1 MFLIAMEPPGKVI
14 PGPLIDSDYIDGQ
27 SIALPVTHLVA
38 VEGWVR
44 FRVMRAPIRVD
55 HAPIIVQFVQLY
67 EQTGSLH
74 QLEWIGVNQK
84 HPGNASRHTIHGRPS
99 QLKIGCGHRFDLCGR
114 PRLERRRLLGRCF
127 GVELPSQRSVEGEAP
142 GSARKPNSREIRMT
156 VCSARGRSTL
166 RHRLWL

>member
-1 MFLIAMEPPGKVI
+1 MEPPGKVI

-38 VEGWVR
+38 VEGR
-44 FRVMRAPIRVD
+44 IGFRVMRAPIRVD

-84 HPGNASRHTIHGRPS
+84 HPGNASRHTIHGGSS

-114 PRLERRRLLGRCF
+114 PRLERRRLLGRYF
-127 GVELPSQRSVEGEAP
+127 SVELPSEGRVECKTTS
-142 GSARKPNSREIRMT
+142 SAREPNSREIRMT
-156 VCSARGRSTL
+156 IRS
-166 RHRLWL
+166 